1 MKEFEAM
8 KAVYCYFFPEV
19 RGIVSA
25 VGSLPK
31 DRLFLTR
38 TPVTEAAEVLG
49 QLQLSE
55 SLSLTATPTGRLDL
69 DMIHEPVIDRVVK
82 AYKEV
87 VPDLGGLGSRYFTS
101 GSSEGIFHKLSEIK
115 NRGINSI
122 YTLDGEYEGYQ
133 EYGKAMGIES
143 ISVDLLSTKLKD
155 LKPGVWF
162 ISNPSAR
169 EGNIIDN
176 EYIQAIC
183 ESGNEVVLDL
193 AYVGSTKPYTFDVS
207 HPNISTVFLSFS
219 KPYGLFRERVGFT
232 FSREPVDS
240 LYANKW
246 FKHIGGL
253 LIGLKVAEEVGP
265 KALWPRYNG
274 VQSKIV
280 DSINQDF
287 GLGIKPSD
295 VLLLA
300 HSVQEDLT
308 PEQEALVSQFRRGS
322 GYRFCLTPYFEK
334 LELEGGVHK

>member
-19 RGIVSA
+19 RQIVSA
-25 VGSLPK
+25 VESLPK
-31 DRLFLTR
+31 DKLFLTQ
-38 TPVTEAAEVLG
+38 TPVTEAARVLE

-55 SLSLTATPTGRLDL
+55 PLILTATPNGRLDL
-69 DMIHEPVIDRVVK
+69 DMIHEPVIDRVVE
-82 AYKEV
+82 AYRDV
-87 VPDLGGLGSRYFTS
+87 VPGLAGLRSRYFTS
-101 GSSEGIFHKLSEIK
+101 GSSEGIFHKLSEVK
-115 NRGINSI
+115 SRGVNSI

-133 EYGKAMGIES
+133 EYGRSVGIETIPVEPNS
-143 ISVDLLSTKLKD
+143 KPKD
-155 LKPGVWF
+155 LKPGIWF

-169 EGNIIDN
+169 DGNIIDN
-176 EYIQAIC
+176 EYIQDIC
-183 ESGNEVVLDL
+183 EAGNEVVLDL
-193 AYVGSTKPYTFDVS
+193 AYVGATKPYVFDVS

-232 FSREPVDS
+232 FSRGPVDS

-253 LIGLKVAEEVGP
+253 LIGLKVAEEIGP

-274 VQSKIV
+274 VQSKII

-300 HSVQEDLT
+300 HSVKEDLM
-308 PEQEALVSQFRRGS
+308 PEQEALVNQFRRVP
-322 GYRFCLTPYFEK
+322 GYRFCLTPYFEM
-334 LELEGGVHK
+334 ELDGKAQK